1 MDYGYILKRAGEIVW
16 RHKFLWA
23 LGFLVALG
31 SGGGGGGGNNFNF
44 NFGSNGE
51 LDEAALQQF
60 EQAAAH
66 FQEFLAAYTAL
77 FIGLACIATVL
88 GFIFWLA
95 RLVAEAGLVDA
106 VNKIE
111 DGETSNFGAAMSAG
125 AAALLRVIGLRI
137 ILALP
142 FILILGVM
150 ALLGFGVF
158 GGAIAAA
165 VNESSAGL
173 GAALGA
179 LGLMLACLIPL
190 ICILF
195 ILGLIV
201 YGIDLFAVRGIV
213 TRNMGV
219 IEGLQHGWQTLRN
232 NLLEAVVTALVLWV
246 IGLLFGFVVA
256 AVVFPFGLLFAA
268 PTFFS
273 LLADGNISFSALA
286 TTGVGFGCLGIV
298 AAVVNSI
305 WLAYQSTTFTLAYRH
320 FTGGKAKFI
329 ND

>member
-1 MDYGYILKRAGEIVW
+1 MDYGYIFKRAGEIVW
-16 RHKFLWA
+16 RYKFLWA
-23 LGFLVALG
+23 LGFLIAV
-31 SGGGGGGGNNFNF
+31 GGGGGGGSGNTNFDF
-44 NFGSNGE
+44 NSFAEQDSV
-51 LDEAALQQF
+51 ALQRY
-60 EQAAAH
+60 ERAYTH
-66 FQEFLAAYTAL
+66 FQEFFAAYAAV
-77 FIGLACIATVL
+77 FIALACVAAVL
-88 GFIFWLA
+88 GLIFWLIK
-95 RLVAEAGLVDA
+95 LVAEAGLVDG

-111 DGETSNFGAAMSAG
+111 DGQKSNFGSAMSAG
-125 AAALLRVIGLRI
+125 AAVLLRMIGLRI

-179 LGLMLACLIPL
+179 LGLLLACLVPL

-195 ILGLIV
+195 VLGLII

-213 TRNMGV
+213 MRDMGV
-219 IEGLQHGWQTLRN
+219 IEALQHGWQTLRD
-232 NLLEAVVTALVLWV
+232 NLLEAVVVALILWV

-256 AVVFPFGLLFAA
+256 AVLFPFGFLFAA

-273 LLADGNISFSALA
+273 LMVDGNVSLSALA
-286 TTGVGFGCLGIV
+286 TTGVGFVCLGIV